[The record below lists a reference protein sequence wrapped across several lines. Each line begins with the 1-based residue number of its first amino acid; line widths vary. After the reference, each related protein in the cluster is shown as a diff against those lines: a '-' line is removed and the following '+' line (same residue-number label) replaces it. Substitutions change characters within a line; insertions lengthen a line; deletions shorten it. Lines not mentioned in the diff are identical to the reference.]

1 MNIAA
6 LHEMTTGVARTLTS
20 VCCLVVFA
28 LGTAHAADAL
38 VSVPPLKALVTDLT
52 ATLTAEQQAGLE
64 ARLRAL
70 EDRKGSQLA
79 VLVVDTTQPEA
90 VEQYALRVA
99 EQWKVGRKRVD
110 DGAILLV
117 AKRDRA
123 VRIEVGYGLEGV
135 LNDAASKRIIS
146 EAIVPR
152 FKQGDYFGGIDGGI
166 DRMIKLVEGEALP
179 PAAGRQA
186 DAQLD
191 LGRLAPLLLVFA
203 VVIGGALRAAL
214 GRVPGAALAAGGA
227 GVVIWFL
234 SGAIA
239 IALAGAVLAFLV
251 TLLGGGSGLG
261 GWHGH
266 GGGHYR
272 AGGLRGGG
280 FRGGGGFGGG
290 GGGGFGGGGA
300 SGRW

>member
-1 MNIAA
+1 MAA
-6 LHEMTTGVARTLTS
+6 AVRTVVRDMARTLAS
-20 VCCLVVFA
+20 VWWLVAITV
-28 LGTAHAADAL
+28 GTTHAADAL
-38 VSVPPLKALVTDLT
+38 VPVPPLKALVTDLT

-64 ARLRAL
+64 ARLRSL

-90 VEQYALRVA
+90 IEQYALRVA

-135 LNDAASKRIIS
+135 LNDATSKRIIS
-146 EAIVPR
+146 ESIAPR
-152 FKQGDYFGGIDGGI
+152 FRQGDYFGGIDTGI
-166 DRMIKLVEGEALP
+166 DQMVKLVDSEALP
-179 PAAGRQA
+179 PATARRPDPQV
-186 DAQLD
+186 DF
-191 LGRLAPLLLVFA
+191 GRLAPLLLVFA
-203 VVIGGALRAAL
+203 VVIGGAQRAAL
-214 GRVPGAALAAGGA
+214 GRLPGAALAAGAA
-227 GVVIWFL
+227 GVIVWFL

-239 IALAGAVLAFLV
+239 IALAGAAMAFVV
-251 TLLGGGSGLG
+251 TLLGGGAGLG

-272 AGGLRGGG
+272 GGGFGGGG
-280 FRGGGGFGGG
+280 FRGG

>member
-1 MNIAA
+1 MSKSTALTRSTRRMTRALVLIGWLAA
-6 LHEMTTGVARTLTS
+6 TTV
-20 VCCLVVFA
+20 
-28 LGTAHAADAL
+28 GTAHAADTL
-38 VSVPPLKALVTDLT
+38 VPVPPFKALVTDLT

-79 VLVVDTTQPEA
+79 LLVVATTRPEV

-117 AKRDRA
+117 AKNDRA

-135 LNDAASKRIIS
+135 LNDATSKRIIS
-146 EAIVPR
+146 ESIVPR
-152 FKQGDYFGGIDGGI
+152 FKQGDYFGGIEAGV
-166 DRMIKLVEGEALP
+166 DRMIKLVDGEALP
-179 PAAGRQA
+179 AASARPADRMP
-186 DAQLD
+186 D

-203 VVIGGALRAAL
+203 LVIGGALRAAL
-214 GRVPGAALAAGGA
+214 GRVTGAALAAGAA
-227 GVVIWFL
+227 GVIVWFL

-239 IALAGAVLAFLV
+239 IALAGAVLAFVV
-251 TLLGGGSGLG
+251 TLLGGGAGLG

-272 AGGLRGGG
+272 RGGL
-280 FRGGGGFGGG
+280 GGGGFGGG